1 MFYST
6 ICDQE
11 TETNGDTEVADQG
24 LVRETACAIVGKLKS
39 GEVTP
44 LDLLDVLE
52 KRIAEVDG
60 KVNALPTL
68 CFDRA
73 RNHAKAL
80 MKKPAAERGLLAGL
94 PIPIKDLT
102 NVEGVLTTQGSPI
115 YKDNIPA
122 KSDILVEHLENNGGV
137 IYAKSN
143 TPEFGAGANTFN
155 EVFGPTRNPWDTS
168 RSAAGSSGGAA
179 VALATG
185 TAWLAHGSDMGG
197 SLRNP
202 ASFCGIVGIA
212 AEHRPRR
219 AYDSG
224 GDRSQSRPVQGPMA
238 RNVEDVALLLDAMS
252 GEHPGDP
259 LSLPVLPN
267 SFLSAAR
274 SGSKPKRIAYSPD
287 LGITPVDP
295 EVAAITRKAAQ
306 RFAEAGAIVEEA
318 HPDLRE
324 AHECFHVLRAFDF
337 ALSKAALLRTKRDL
351 LKPEVIWNIEE
362 GLKLT
367 VEQLERAEAQRVAMT
382 ARTLEFFDKYDLLL
396 CPATIV
402 PPFPVE
408 NRYVAECAGKKF
420 DNYVEWLGIV
430 YAITLV
436 CCPALSLPCGFT
448 ASGLPVGLQMVA
460 PPRGEAQL
468 AGRQPRCWRIFWA
481 CAARRRSIRERR
493 NRERRNRGTY
503 GRRQRAAARK
513 QADAQQG
520 ALGARGKIPH
530 RKDFA
535 ARRDAPAAGP
545 ASDKGLADARSR
557 ADAEHFARALAARRL
572 RRGRKSDLLGFCAVH
587 RPAAEQVRVR
597 HPLRHHMVAL
607 RQSMGGA
614 GDPRPARRLPAAR
627 RGAVRGAAFA

>member
-1 MFYST
+1 M
-6 ICDQE
+6 
-11 TETNGDTEVADQG
+11 ADQG
-24 LVRETACAIVGKLKS
+24 LVRETACAIVGKLNA

-73 RNHAKAL
+73 RDHAKAL
-80 MKKPAAERGLLAGL
+80 MKKPAGERGLLAGL
-94 PIPIKDLT
+94 PVPIKDLF
-102 NVEGVLTTQGSPI
+102 NVKGVLNTQGSPI
-115 YKDNIPA
+115 FKDAISAN
-122 KSDILVEHLENNGGV
+122 SDLVVENLEANGGV

-155 EVFGPTRNPWDTS
+155 EVFGATLNPWDTT

-185 TAWLAHGSDMGG
+185 TAWLAHGTDMGG

-202 ASFCGIVGIA
+202 ASFCGIVGM
-212 AEHRPRR
+212 RPSIGRVAR
-219 AYDSG
+219 TPESSI
-224 GDRSQSRPVQGPMA
+224 DRNITVHGPMA
-238 RNVEDVALLLDAMS
+238 RNVEDLALMLDAMS
-252 GEHPGDP
+252 GEYAADP
-259 LSLPVLPN
+259 LSIPTLPS

-274 SGSKPKRIAYSPD
+274 SGAKPKRVAYSPD

-295 EVAAITRKAAQ
+295 EVAAVTRKAAE
-306 RFAEAGAIVEEA
+306 RLTEAGVIVEEA

-337 ALSKAALLRTKRDL
+337 AMTKAVLLRTKRDL

-367 VEQLERAEAQRVAMT
+367 VEQIARAEAQRVEMT
-382 ARTLEFFDKYDLLL
+382 ARTVRFFDEYDLLL
-396 CPATIV
+396 APATIV
-402 PPFPVE
+402 TPFPIE

-448 ASGLPVGLQMVA
+448 ASGLPVGLQIVA

-468 AGRQPRCWRIFWA
+468 LAGAKILED
-481 CAARRRSIRERR
+481 ILGV
-493 NRERRNRGTY
+493 RGTTP
-503 GRRQRAAARK
+503 
-513 QADAQQG
+513 
-520 ALGARGKIPH
+520 I
-530 RKDFA
+530 
-535 ARRDAPAAGP
+535 
-545 ASDKGLADARSR
+545 
-557 ADAEHFARALAARRL
+557 
-572 RRGRKSDLLGFCAVH
+572 
-587 RPAAEQVRVR
+587 
-597 HPLRHHMVAL
+597 
-607 RQSMGGA
+607 
-614 GDPRPARRLPAAR
+614 DPRGPR
-627 RGAVRGAAFA
+627 

>member
-1 MFYST
+1 MA
-6 ICDQE
+6 E
-11 TETNGDTEVADQG
+11 QG
-24 LVRETACAIVGKLKS
+24 LVRETACAVIGKLNS

-52 KRIAEVDG
+52 KRIAEIDG

-73 RNHAKAL
+73 RAHAKAL
-80 MKKPAAERGLLAGL
+80 MKKPAGERGMLAGM
-94 PIPIKDLT
+94 PVPIKDLT

-115 YKDNIPA
+115 YRDNVPA
-122 KSDILVEHLENNGGV
+122 HSDILVEHLENNGGV

-155 EVFGPTRNPWDTS
+155 EVFGATRNPWDIS

-185 TAWLAHGSDMGG
+185 MAWLAHGSDMGG

-202 ASFCGIVGIA
+202 ASFCGVVGM
-212 AEHRPRR
+212 RPSIGRV
-219 AYDSG
+219 AHTPIFKI
-224 GDRSQSRPVQGPMA
+224 DRNLGVQGPMA
-238 RNVEDVALLLDAMS
+238 RNVEDLALLLDAMS
-252 GEHPGDP
+252 GEHPADP
-259 LSLPVLPN
+259 LSLPSLPT

-274 SGSKPKRIAYSPD
+274 SSNGPKRIAYSPD

-295 EVAAITRKAAQ
+295 EVAAITRKAAA
-306 RFAEAGAIVEEA
+306 RFAEAGAIVEQA

-337 ALSKAALLRTKRDL
+337 AVSKAALLRTRRDQ

-367 VEQLERAEAQRVAMT
+367 VEQLARAEAQRVAMA
-382 ARTLEFFDKYDLLL
+382 ARTLEFFKTYDLLL

-402 PPFPVE
+402 APFPVE
-408 NRYVAECAGKKF
+408 NRYVAECAGQKF

-430 YAITLV
+430 YAITLT
-436 CCPALSLPCGFT
+436 CCTALSLPCGFT

-468 AGRQPRCWRIFWA
+468 LAGAKVLEDILGVRGTTPIDPR
-481 CAARRRSIRERR
+481 AAR
-493 NRERRNRGTY
+493 
-503 GRRQRAAARK
+503 
-513 QADAQQG
+513 
-520 ALGARGKIPH
+520 
-530 RKDFA
+530 
-535 ARRDAPAAGP
+535 
-545 ASDKGLADARSR
+545 
-557 ADAEHFARALAARRL
+557 
-572 RRGRKSDLLGFCAVH
+572 
-587 RPAAEQVRVR
+587 
-597 HPLRHHMVAL
+597 
-607 RQSMGGA
+607 
-614 GDPRPARRLPAAR
+614 
-627 RGAVRGAAFA
+627 